1 MLLLRLARS
10 ATVSCLAV
18 CASVLAH
25 LLVAGHAPATRTV
38 LAVAALVT
46 LADLVVAPWS
56 RRAWSLALRVAVLQ
70 VVVHVAL
77 TLQAVGG
84 GRAVPAA
91 DHHQAVPSGPL
102 VVASP
107 SWAELL
113 PSAPMLLVHGV
124 VAVLVAVALTGSG
137 RARAVQRA
145 VRGSR
150 ELVRRLAATWRP
162 VLLPVPAAVALA
174 GPETS
179 SPRSRPPVVPPVRSV
194 WQAAVRV
201 RRGPPAL
208 LAA

>member
-1 MLLLRLARS
+1 M
-10 ATVSCLAV
+10 
-18 CASVLAH
+18 LAH
-25 LLVAGHAPATRTV
+25 LLVAGHAPAARTV
-38 LAVAALVT
+38 LVVAVLVT

-77 TLQAVGG
+77 TLQSVSGG
-84 GRAVPAA
+84 GVVPAA
-91 DHHQAVPSGPL
+91 DHHRATSTAPL
-102 VVASP
+102 VTASP
-107 SWAELL
+107 TWAELL
-113 PSAPMLLVHGV
+113 PSVPMLLVHGL

-137 RARAVQRA
+137 RAWGALRA

-162 VLLPVPAAVALA
+162 GLLPVPGAVALA